1 MKKLGIVIA
10 MAEEFQAIE
19 NKIKEI
25 KVHEEKGLKF
35 FEGKIGEKECVIVKS
50 GVGKVNAARTTQ
62 ILIDNFKIHS
72 SKIIKINN
80 FFILENKIDLSFIF
94 YATIHFLV
102 IYPLGLH
109 NAYLTK

>member
-1 MKKLGIVIA
+1 MKKIGIVIA
-10 MAEEFQAIE
+10 MEEEFQAIE

-62 ILIDNFKIHS
+62 AMIDNFDIEYIINMGASGS
-72 SKIIKINN
+72 SRRVK
-80 FFILENKIDLSFIF
+80 S
-94 YATIHFLV
+94 
-102 IYPLGLH
+102 
-109 NAYLTK
+109 NAKNRRYSNRKVCSSTRF